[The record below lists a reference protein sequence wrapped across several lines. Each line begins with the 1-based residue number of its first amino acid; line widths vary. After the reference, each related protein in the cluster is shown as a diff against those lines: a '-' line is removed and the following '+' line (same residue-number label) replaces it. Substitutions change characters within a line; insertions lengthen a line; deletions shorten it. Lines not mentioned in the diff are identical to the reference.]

1 MSLEGK
7 LRNLNSGS
15 SSGEIEENISMWSK
29 SLLPVLDL
37 DLSCGPAHQC
47 VHCSW
52 LHSGWALDLLP
63 PPHKLLSL
71 LSLTLSCK
79 RVAFYTSVQGPPTL
93 STEPSLYRFPTIS
106 DARCCPPLISSHVT
120 YLSHTTQLSL
130 WTSHSHSDYHLVPK
144 QNLSSFGW
152 RKSLWMRQSL
162 SLSASSS
169 SDTRTHPGNLSPE
182 QSWML
187 FTGNCAIKSITWG
200 WIFFH

>member
-1 MSLEGK
+1 MWPCTSVRPLFMTAFRMS
-7 LRNLNSGS
+7 SWPS
-15 SSGEIEENISMWSK
+15 PTTTQTAFT
-29 SLLPVLDL
+29 PVTHPEL
-37 DLSCGPAHQC
+37 Q
-47 VHCSW
+47 
-52 LHSGWALDLLP
+52 
-63 PPHKLLSL
+63 K
-71 LSLTLSCK
+71 
-79 RVAFYTSVQGPPTL
+79 VAFYTSVQGPPTL

-130 WTSHSHSDYHLVPK
+130 WTSHSHSDYHIVPK
-144 QNLSSFGW
+144 QNLSSLGW